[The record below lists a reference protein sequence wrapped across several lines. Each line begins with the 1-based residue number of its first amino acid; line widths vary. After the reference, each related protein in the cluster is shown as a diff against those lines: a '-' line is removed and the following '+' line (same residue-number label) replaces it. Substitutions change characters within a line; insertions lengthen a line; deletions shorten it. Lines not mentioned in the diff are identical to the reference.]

1 MALNTKAKGKIVRR
15 LGINIF
21 GNPKYDKILSRKPHG
36 PGQAKGSRNRRKES
50 EYGLQLKEKQ
60 KLRFAYG
67 LNERQFH
74 NTFIKAKKQAGKTGT
89 NFMVMLEQRLDN
101 VVYRLGFSATRSQA
115 RQLVSHGHVRV
126 NGNRVTIP
134 SYMISEGDTVD
145 IQSGKSMGKFVREK
159 MAAAGAPV
167 PVWLDLDTDELR
179 ARVVRLPFRD
189 DIPSVAN
196 DQMVVEY
203 YSR

>member
-15 LGINIF
+15 LGVNIF
-21 GNPKYDKILSRKPHG
+21 GNPKYDKLLSRKPHG
-36 PGQAKGSRNRRKES
+36 PGQAKGIKRPRKES

-67 LNERQFH
+67 LNERQFL
-74 NTFIKAKKQAGKTGT
+74 NTFKKAKKQAGKTGT

-126 NGNRVTIP
+126 NGRRVTIP
-134 SYMISEGDTVD
+134 SYMISEGDTVE
-145 IQSGKSMGKFVREK
+145 IHSGKSMGQLVREK
-159 MAAAGAPV
+159 IAASGTPV
-167 PVWLDLDTDELR
+167 PVWLNLNQDELKGN
-179 ARVVRLPFRD
+179 VVRLPYRD
-189 DIPSVAN
+189 DIPTVAN
-196 DQMVVEY
+196 DQMVIEY

>member
-15 LGINIF
+15 LGVNIF
-21 GNPKYDKILSRKPHG
+21 GNPKYDRLLSRKTHG
-36 PGQAKGSRNRRKES
+36 PGKAKGAKGRRKES
-50 EYGLQLKEKQ
+50 EFGLQLKEKQ

-89 NFMVMLEQRLDN
+89 NFMIMLEQRLDN

-115 RQLVSHGHVRV
+115 RQLVNHGHVRV
-126 NGNRVTIP
+126 NGSRVTIP
-134 SYMISEGDTVD
+134 SYMISKGDAVE
-145 IQSGKSMGKFVREK
+145 IHSGKSLEQLVREK
-159 MAAAGAPV
+159 IAASGTPV
-167 PVWLDLDTDELR
+167 PVWLNVDQDELKGN
-179 ARVVRLPFRD
+179 VVRLPCRE

>member
-15 LGINIF
+15 LGVNIF
-21 GNPKYDKILSRKPHG
+21 GNPKYDKLLSRKPHG
-36 PGQAKGSRNRRKES
+36 PGQAKGVKRRRKES

-67 LNERQFH
+67 LNERQFL
-74 NTFIKAKKQAGKTGT
+74 NTFKKAKKQAGQTGT

-126 NGNRVTIP
+126 NGSRVTIP
-134 SYMISEGDTVD
+134 SYMISEGDTVE
-145 IQSGKSMGKFVREK
+145 IHSGKSMAQLVREK
-159 MAAAGAPV
+159 MAASGAPV
-167 PVWLDLDTDELR
+167 PVWLNLDQDELKGK
-179 ARVVRLPFRD
+179 VVRLPFRD